1 MMAILAF
8 GFYHDEAG
16 LSKTSLNVS
25 HVSLL
30 DDFPWTR
37 ASCLSTFSHLENT
50 ASRRSPV
57 WGPRNGNGG
66 SCIESGQG
74 GTDGGGKLLKKEN
87 SLH

>member
-37 ASCLSTFSHLENT
+37 SS
-50 ASRRSPV
+50 
-57 WGPRNGNGG
+57 
-66 SCIESGQG
+66 
-74 GTDGGGKLLKKEN
+74 
-87 SLH
+87 